1 MVLGWRRIH
10 PLEIKAIENES
21 QIVIRILVDQT
32 KAGNI
37 KIQLMLKDTV
47 INFAIFQT
55 QHDRLISV
63 IKLR

>member
-21 QIVIRILVDQT
+21 QIAILILVDKT

-55 QHDRLISV
+55 QHD
-63 IKLR
+63 